1 MRWGVSWRSRGR
13 PEAPPIACSE
23 RVGSALRLLAVDE
36 HARSQGVRPGHG
48 VAEAR
53 AICPLLDVVP
63 SDLAA
68 DQRFLDAVADWADR
82 YTPLVGM
89 DRPDGLFLDISGCAH
104 LFGGERALLDDCLT
118 RLFHLG
124 VDARA
129 AIAGTPGLAWALAR
143 HDSGHVVSDM
153 GADDCG
159 DIIPSLPVAA
169 LRLPPADVAALT
181 RVGLSRIGD
190 LIGAPRKPLARR
202 FGPLLLVRLDQMTG
216 IEEEPVSPRRPVAA
230 LTAERRLTE
239 PVVSREAIEA
249 LTGQLADS
257 LRPSLERRGAGAR
270 ELELQ
275 LFRVDGAVVRIRVG
289 AARPLRDPARLRGLF
304 AERLAAVHDEIE
316 AGFGFE
322 TVRLCVLVFEPL
334 DAAQADFSGSAEAD
348 ETLAALADRLT
359 ARLGADR
366 VLMPQHH
373 ASHVP
378 ERASSL
384 APFVEGGTSGPGP
397 AITHAAARPV
407 RLFRHPEPVTAV
419 AEVPEGPPVTFRWRR
434 SHHRVTRAE
443 GPERIAAEWWI
454 DGEDAPARDYYRVED
469 DSGRRFWLFRE
480 GLYERDVATPRWF
493 MHGLFG

>member
-13 PEAPPIACSE
+13 PEASPIVCSE
-23 RVGSALRLLAVDE
+23 RIGGALRLLSVDE
-36 HARSQGVRPGHG
+36 HARSHGLRPGQGVT
-48 VAEAR
+48 EAR
-53 AICPLLDVVP
+53 AICPSLDVVQA
-63 SDLAA
+63 DLVA
-68 DQRFLDAVADWADR
+68 DQRFLDAIGDWADR

-104 LFGGERALLDDCLT
+104 LFGGEKALLDDCLN
-118 RLFHLG
+118 RLFYLG

-129 AIAGTPGLAWALAR
+129 AIAATPGLAWALAR
-143 HDSGHVVSDM
+143 HDSGQVVSAAGPD
-153 GADDCG
+153 AVSDV
-159 DIIPSLPVAA
+159 ILPLPVSA

-181 RVGLSRIGD
+181 RVGLKRIGD
-190 LIGAPRKPLARR
+190 LVGAPRKPLARR

-216 IEEEPVSPRRPVAA
+216 VEEEPVSPRRPVAA
-230 LTAERRLTE
+230 LTAERRLSE
-239 PVVSREAIEA
+239 PVVSHEAIEA

-257 LRPSLERRGAGAR
+257 LCPSLERRGVGAR

-275 LFRVDGAVVRIRVG
+275 LFRVDGVVSRIRVG

-304 AERLAAVHDEIE
+304 AERLAALHDEIE

-322 TVRLCVLVFEPL
+322 TVRLCVLVFEAL
-334 DAAQADFSGSAEAD
+334 DDAQTDFSGNGEAD

-378 ERASSL
+378 ERAGSL
-384 APFVEGGTSGPGP
+384 APFVDGPRP
-397 AITHAAARPV
+397 ASPFAIPHAAPRPV

-419 AEVPEGPPVTFRWRR
+419 AEVPEGPPITFRWRR

-480 GLYERDVATPRWF
+480 GLYERDVMTPRWF